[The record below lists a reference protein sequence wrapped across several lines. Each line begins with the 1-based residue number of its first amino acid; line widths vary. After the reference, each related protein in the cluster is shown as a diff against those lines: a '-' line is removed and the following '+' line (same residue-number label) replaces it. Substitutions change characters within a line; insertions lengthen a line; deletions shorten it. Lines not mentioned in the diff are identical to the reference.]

1 MSSRRS
7 NACPLGF
14 DNSMCEL
21 PYSACENYRFC
32 DYQTLSWSLPYI
44 FDADNSALIVTNLDP
59 RCYRH
64 DPVTHSYREC
74 YLLSFI
80 PIIEAAWR
88 EAGWWPAVYNKRF
101 VNGSALSDYD
111 VNGDYDPIPF

>member
-1 MSSRRS
+1 MSSRCS

-21 PYSACENYRFC
+21 PYSTCENYRFC

-44 FDADNSALIVTNLDP
+44 FDADNSALIVTNLDS
-59 RCYRH
+59 RCYRY

-80 PIIEAAWR
+80 PIIETAWR
-88 EAGWWPAVYNKRF
+88 EAGWWLAVYNKTF

-111 VNGDYDPIPF
+111 INGDYDPIPF